1 MPTRTW
7 QSPEASVSKADHDSS
22 FTQYAES
29 ALPRLRPIAYLLCR
43 DWHRADDLV
52 QTSAVKLYV
61 HWDRALHIGNLDG
74 YLRTILVNTYIEEQ
88 RSTWWKRITV
98 HHDRA
103 PDPAAPEQDL
113 AGSLDLRKALAAIPA
128 RQRATLVLRFY
139 CELSVEE
146 TAQTLGCSTGTVK
159 SQTSRGLANLRRA
172 MSGRAEEQ
180 ADSVLPYPFA
190 A

>member
-1 MPTRTW
+1 VT
-7 QSPEASVSKADHDSS
+7 KADHDLS
-22 FTQYAES
+22 FTQYAEG
-29 ALPRLRPIAYLLCR
+29 ALPRLRPLAYLLCR

-61 HWDRALHIGNLDG
+61 HWERAERIGNLDG

-88 RSTWWKRITV
+88 RTTWWKRV
-98 HHDRA
+98 SLHHDQEA
-103 PDPAAPEQDL
+103 DPAAPEQDL
-113 AGSLDLRKALAAIPA
+113 AARLDLRTALAAVPA

-146 TAQTLGCSTGTVK
+146 TAQTLGCSAGTVK
-159 SQTSRGLANLRRA
+159 SQTSRGLASLRRA
-172 MSGRAEEQ
+172 MGGRTEES
-180 ADSVLPYPFA
+180 ADSVLLYPFA

>member
-1 MPTRTW
+1 MT
-7 QSPEASVSKADHDSS
+7 KADHDSS
-22 FTQYAES
+22 FTQYAGS
-29 ALPRLRPIAYLLCR
+29 ALPRLRPVAYLLCR

-61 HWDRALHIGNLDG
+61 HWERAAQIGNLDG

-88 RSTWWKRITV
+88 RSTWWKRITL
-98 HHDRA
+98 HHDQA
-103 PDPAAPEQDL
+103 PDPVAPEQDL
-113 AGSLDLRKALAAIPA
+113 AGRLDLREALAGIPA

-146 TAQTLGCSTGTVK
+146 TARTLGCSIGTVK

-172 MSGRAEEQ
+172 MGARAQEQ
-180 ADSVLPYPFA
+180 ADPVLPYPSA
-190 A
+190 AQAGASS

>member
-1 MPTRTW
+1 MT
-7 QSPEASVSKADHDSS
+7 KADYDSS
-22 FTQYAES
+22 FTQYAEG

-52 QTSAVKLYV
+52 QTSAIKLYV
-61 HWDRALHIGNLDG
+61 HWRNAAGIGNLDG
-74 YLRTILVNTYIEEQ
+74 YLRTILVNTFLEEQ
-88 RSTWWKRITV
+88 RTTWWKRITL
-98 HHDRA
+98 HHDQVLEPVER
-103 PDPAAPEQDL
+103 ERDL
-113 AGSLDLRKALAAIPA
+113 AGSLDVRSALATLPR

-159 SQTSRGLANLRRA
+159 SQTSRGLDSLRRA
-172 MSGRAEEQ
+172 MGATTSDESSSAG
-180 ADSVLPYPFA
+180 SVLRHPFA

>member
-1 MPTRTW
+1 MT
-7 QSPEASVSKADHDSS
+7 KADHDSS
-22 FTQYAES
+22 FTQYAEG

-61 HWDRALHIGNLDG
+61 HWDRASQVGNLDG

-88 RSTWWKRITV
+88 RTTWWKRITLQ
-98 HHDRA
+98 HHGEA
-103 PDPAAPEQDL
+103 HDPVVPEHDV
-113 AGSLDLRKALAAIPA
+113 AGGLDLRKALAELPA

-139 CELSVEE
+139 CELTVEE
-146 TAQTLGCSTGTVK
+146 TAQSLGCSTGTVK

-172 MSGRAEEQ
+172 MGGRVEEQ
-180 ADSVLPYPFA
+180 ADSVLLYPFA

>member
-1 MPTRTW
+1 MT
-7 QSPEASVSKADHDSS
+7 KADHDSS
-22 FTQYAES
+22 FTHYAES

-61 HWDRALHIGNLDG
+61 HWDRAAQIGNLDS

-88 RSTWWKRITV
+88 RTTWWKRISL
-98 HHDRA
+98 HHEQGA
-103 PDPAAPEQDL
+103 DPAEPEQDL
-113 AGSLDLRKALAAIPA
+113 AERLDLRKALAAVPA
-128 RQRATLVLRFY
+128 RQRATLVLRYY

-146 TAQTLGCSTGTVK
+146 TAQTLGCSAGTVK

-172 MSGRAEEQ
+172 MGGRTEET
-180 ADSVLPYPFA
+180 ADSVLLYPFA